1 MRKIDEIIAKYTS
14 GEADLKAT
22 NEALEKAGYDIRL
35 DPDKNVLTLAEQNA
49 TVIGDT
55 LEQINGYGLLDSG
68 TGTFDKVK
76 VVNGRLTNCDMGNA
90 FAMLLIGG
98 HTYYID
104 GNMLTTTESK
114 KF

>member
-55 LEQINGYGLLDSG
+55 LEQINDSG

-90 FAMLLIGG
+90 FAMLLIVG